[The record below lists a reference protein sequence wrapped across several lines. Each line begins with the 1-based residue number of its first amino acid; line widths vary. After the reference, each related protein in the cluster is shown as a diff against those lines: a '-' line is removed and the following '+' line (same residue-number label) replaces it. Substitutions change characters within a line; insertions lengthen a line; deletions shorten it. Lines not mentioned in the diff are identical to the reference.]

1 MLLDIQSLSH
11 QYQTGKHTLLAIKL
25 LSLQVRPGILGLL
38 GANGA
43 EKSSLM
49 RILATITKPSQGKI
63 LWQGQNIVKS
73 PQLLR
78 NELGYLPEYFGV
90 YDQLS
95 AIEFL

>member
-1 MLLDIQSLSH
+1 
-11 QYQTGKHTLLAIKL
+11 
-25 LSLQVRPGILGLL
+25 
-38 GANGA
+38 
-43 EKSSLM
+43 M